1 MKKATHCLSILALM
15 TAGVFSAAAYADHHE
30 NGLDICVKN
39 ALEAHPG
46 DIVSLR
52 AEIENNNHQFELD
65 INGDDGKMW
74 EVECDSKTGKI
85 LEVERSVA
93 ADDAEFTSQAKIS
106 PDEALK
112 TALAVHSGVLL
123 NIEYEI
129 EPEGGASYEFD
140 IQTDDGQV
148 WEIEV
153 DAVTGET
160 DPAEKV
166 LYQIGGY

>member
-1 MKKATHCLSILALM
+1 MKPKAIGIVLIVQTYIFLE
-15 TAGVFSAAAYADHHE
+15 FS
-30 NGLDICVKN
+30 
-39 ALEAHPG
+39 
-46 DIVSLR
+46 R
-52 AEIENNNHQFELD
+52 QEIERA
-65 INGDDGKMW
+65 
-74 EVECDSKTGKI
+74 VS
-85 LEVERSVA
+85 

-129 EPEGGASYEFD
+129 EP
-140 IQTDDGQV
+140 
-148 WEIEV
+148 

-166 LYQIGGY
+166 LYQIGGD